1 MIVQAGRVLPG
12 EFNTACSEIFGGSL
26 RGLYVGDQKWAE
38 EFDTSNVGISHQ
50 MAQRVFRT
58 GLIARASE
66 ASLRLFKKQDDA
78 NKIKIMSEVETGL
91 EITELIP
98 AEEEVLEFYQ
108 SPHGKDLKPLGR
120 LRAKTWYYPGAPD
133 EDLTEEEERAAR
145 SAVKKVKEYELW
157 VEDYVL
163 EKCFVGMKFITV
175 IKELSFGVRYF
186 DALLGLYCSFYNV
199 LPNEEIIGWRE
210 PEKTW
215 LPPRENASIQEGNG
229 DNEAENADAEK
240 ANGDNEAED

>member
-1 MIVQAGRVLPG
+1 MLVQAGRVLPG

-26 RGLYVGDQKWAE
+26 RGLYVGDQEWAE
-38 EFDTSNVGISHQ
+38 GFDTSGVGISYQ
-50 MAQRVFRT
+50 MAQKVLRT

-66 ASLRLFKKQDDA
+66 ESLHLFKKQDDA
-78 NKIKIMSEVETGL
+78 NKIKIMSEIETGL
-91 EITELIP
+91 EVTELIP

-133 EDLTEEEERAAR
+133 EDLTEEEERAAG
-145 SAVKKVKEYELW
+145 SAVKDIKEYELW
-157 VEDYVL
+157 VEDHVL

-186 DALLGLYCSFYNV
+186 DALFGLYCSFYDV
-199 LPNEEIIGWRE
+199 LPNEEVIGWRE

-215 LPPRENASIQEGNG
+215 LLPRENAN
-229 DNEAENADAEK
+229 AEE
-240 ANGDNEAED
+240 ANGENEVEEANGEKKAED